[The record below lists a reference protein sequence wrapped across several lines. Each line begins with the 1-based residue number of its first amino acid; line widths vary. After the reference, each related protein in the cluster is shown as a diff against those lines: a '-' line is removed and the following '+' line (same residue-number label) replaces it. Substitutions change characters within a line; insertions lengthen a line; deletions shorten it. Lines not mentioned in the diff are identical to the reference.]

1 MNSFSTSR
9 IDFTFITLLL
19 GFITYYIKNN
29 QILNISTISILIA
42 VCIMGNI
49 LSFSYTKTV
58 ADYYKTTTK
67 TTHVVNV
74 VTHIIIPIYLIN
86 VISKNTDFNLNTK
99 QLISIVIFTHVFMY
113 SYYILLCLGFV
124 SGYGL
129 PSLTVFNF
137 FALGTSFIVLI
148 VLYLITSYINY

>member
-1 MNSFSTSR
+1 MNYFSTSR

-49 LSFSYTKTV
+49 LTFSYTKTL
-58 ADYYKTTTK
+58 AEYYNTNKK
-67 TTHVVNV
+67 ITHIANMFF
-74 VTHIIIPIYLIN
+74 HIIIPIYLIN
-86 VISKNTDFNLNTK
+86 VIAKNTDFNLNVQ
-99 QLISIVIFTHVFMY
+99 QLIYIVIFTHVFMY
-113 SYYILLCLGFV
+113 LYYILLCLGFV

>member
-1 MNSFSTSR
+1 MNYFSTSR

-49 LSFSYTKTV
+49 LTFSYTKTL
-58 ADYYKTTTK
+58 ADYYNTNTK
-67 TTHVVNV
+67 ITHIANMFF
-74 VTHIIIPIYLIN
+74 HIIIPIYLIN
-86 VISKNTDFNLNTK
+86 VIAKNTDFNLNVQ
-99 QLISIVIFTHVFMY
+99 QLIYIVIFTHVFMY
-113 SYYILLCLGFV
+113 LYYILLCLGFV

>member
-1 MNSFSTSR
+1 MNYFSTFR

-49 LSFSYTKTV
+49 LTFSYTKTL
-58 ADYYKTTTK
+58 ADYYNTNTK
-67 TTHVVNV
+67 ITHIANMFF
-74 VTHIIIPIYLIN
+74 HIIIPIYLIN
-86 VISKNTDFNLNTK
+86 VIAKNTDFNLNVQ
-99 QLISIVIFTHVFMY
+99 QLIYIVIFTHVFMY
-113 SYYILLCLGFV
+113 LYYILLCLGFV